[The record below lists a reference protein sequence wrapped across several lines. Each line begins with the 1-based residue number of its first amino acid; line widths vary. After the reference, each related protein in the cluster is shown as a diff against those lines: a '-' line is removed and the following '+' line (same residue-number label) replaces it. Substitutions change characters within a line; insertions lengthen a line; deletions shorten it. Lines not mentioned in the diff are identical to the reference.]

1 MNNCVELLSK
11 MLVDNSSI
19 DLKFET
25 HEAYINLY
33 IICVSLKSVLC
44 WFHDNDKARVCIE
57 HLISGI
63 YDLINTNIP
72 SVRRIFDNVKVKWVE
87 GCNDYEVYAVCLGE
101 PDKYRVL
108 GMIDLCCRTGMKL
121 MNDDHFCGRAISNGL
136 LFELK
141 EHLSKLIKE

>member
-1 MNNCVELLSK
+1 MKVDEASDKIADAPTVSYSVLVANMNNCVELLSK

-72 SVRRIFDNVKVKWVE
+72 SVRRIFDNVKVKWV
-87 GCNDYEVYAVCLGE
+87 
-101 PDKYRVL
+101 
-108 GMIDLCCRTGMKL
+108 
-121 MNDDHFCGRAISNGL
+121 
-136 LFELK
+136 
-141 EHLSKLIKE
+141 